1 MTDRQTQI
9 IEIVNEKNK
18 IEVNN
23 LATILN
29 VSSVTIRKDLDVL
42 ENKGFLVREHG
53 FAVKCNDDNI
63 NYRLAIRYDVKMSIA
78 KKAADMVNNGE
89 TIIIESGSS
98 CVLLAI
104 ELAKS
109 DKDVTIITNSAYVAS
124 NVVENNSG
132 NTKVILLGGE
142 FQKDSQVMVG
152 PLVRLC
158 AKEFHVD
165 KMFVGTDGFNSNYGF
180 TGSDLMRAE
189 SVKALSESAQNAYI
203 LTDSSKFNS
212 LGVVMLLKF
221 NEVRGVITDKEIP
234 TSIKTILKDKNVDL
248 IISDN

>member
-1 MTDRQTQI
+1 MTDRQTKI
-9 IEIVNEKNK
+9 IEIVNEKHK

-23 LATILN
+23 LAEILK
-29 VSSVTIRKDLDVL
+29 VSSVTIRKDLDFL

-63 NYRLAIRYDVKMSIA
+63 NFRLAVRYDVKMQIA
-78 KKAADMVNNGE
+78 KKAAKMVSNGE
-89 TIIIESGSS
+89 TVIIESGSS

-109 DKDVTIITNSAYVAS
+109 AKDVTIITNSAYVAS

-158 AKEFHVD
+158 AQEFNVD
-165 KMFVGTDGFNSNYGF
+165 KMFVGTDGFNPNYGF

-189 SVKALSESAQNAYI
+189 SVKSLSESALNAYI
-203 LTDSSKFNS
+203 LTDSSKFSS
-212 LGVVMLLKF
+212 LGVVSLLKF
-221 NEVRGVITDKEIP
+221 KDVKGVITDGDIP
-234 TSIKTILKDKNVDL
+234 ASAKTILKNNNIDL
-248 IISDN
+248 II